1 MANEL
6 IKVNQGQHLPVNTFA
21 ELVEAGKLLATSQA
35 FGAVNPAAGFLIV
48 ATCHQQGIS
57 LMEFHR
63 TYHMVDGKPSMR
75 ADAMLAEFRKKG
87 GRYKI
92 IENSMTRAAIEAT
105 FEGQTLTFEYTIED
119 GHRTKDA
126 LTGKGAVKDNWQKR
140 PDDMMWARVISK
152 MVRRLCP
159 EINAGLYSPEEMQDF
174 DGNAARREAV
184 PISPEEAVRRAKPV
198 QAEVGEPLQENH
210 GNGYWVC
217 PDGFGDYSGQSWET
231 MTDELLNMALAS
243 RDLTD
248 EHKRNIESV
257 LNGRK
262 AKP

>member
-6 IKVNQGQHLPVNTFA
+6 VKANQGQHLPVNTFA

-35 FGAVNPAAGFLIV
+35 FGAVNPAAGFLII

-92 IENSMTRAAIEAT
+92 VENSMTRAAIEAT
-105 FEGQTLTFEYTIED
+105 FEGQTLMFEYTIED

-126 LTGKGAVKDNWQKR
+126 LTGSGKLKDNWQKR
-140 PDDMMWARVISK
+140 PDDMMWARVVSK

-159 EINAGLYSPEEMQDF
+159 EINAGLYPPEEVQDF
-174 DGNAARREAV
+174 DVGTVRRDPVA
-184 PISPEEAVRRAKPV
+184 ITPEEAVRRAKPV
-198 QAEVGEPLQENH
+198 QAEVGEPVKATEID
-210 GNGYWVC
+210 WTRC
-217 PDGFGDYSGQSWET
+217 PDGFGDFSGRLWEE
-231 MTDELLNMALAS
+231 MDRVDLEAAFYLSDERLKPYK
-243 RDLTD
+243 TTI
-248 EHKRNIESV
+248 ENI
-257 LNGRK
+257 LK
-262 AKP
+262 AISI

>member
-1 MANEL
+1 MANDL
-6 IKVNQGQHLPVNTFA
+6 VKINQGQHLPVNTFA

-174 DGNAARREAV
+174 DGNAVRREAA

-198 QAEVGEPLQENH
+198 QADVGEPVKATDVDLRR
-210 GNGYWVC
+210 C
-217 PDGFGDYSGQSWET
+217 PDGFGDFSGKWWEEMNRAT
-231 MTDELLNMALAS
+231 LEAALESEDERLNPYRLEIQHILQRIS
-243 RDLTD
+243 F
-248 EHKRNIESV
+248 
-257 LNGRK
+257 
-262 AKP
+262 